1 MLTFFEFCQR
11 FNKPDQL
18 RTDTLTFTISELR
31 EIKRDIEEIKR
42 DIEEI
47 NCEHSDELEDD

>member
-31 EIKRDIEEIKR
+31 EIKRDIEEI
-42 DIEEI
+42 